1 MNPRNY
7 PSLSPELSSIARSLA
22 DSAREVGLDFFDT
35 IFEMVNHSQ
44 LNSVAAYNGF
54 PNRYPHW
61 RWGMNYDRLAKTYRY
76 GLTAI
81 YELVINTN
89 PSYAYLLDSN
99 PLVLQKTVMA
109 HVYGHVDFFKNNYW
123 FSKTNRKMLDQMANH
138 AAHIRRIQ
146 EEIGQDEVEIFIDQ
160 CLCLDNLID
169 LHGPFKKTRRE
180 KTEERREGDSS
191 PRAFDPQRLK
201 SKKYMDS
208 YVNPKEFLEAQKQRH
223 QQKISQKKPFPL
235 VASRDILQFLLDYA
249 PLSEWQKKVL
259 SIIRNEAYY
268 FAPQAQT
275 KILNEG
281 WASYWHAKI
290 MTEVNPVGPSEI
302 VDFCDLHAGV
312 VAEQGESINPYRL
325 GIELLRYAKKR
336 WDEGKF
342 GIEYLSYDD
351 PKQRREHLK
360 PTQLG
365 DSKIFEIRKWHN
377 DVTFIDEFLDE
388 DFCHEHKMFIY
399 QYDPQTK
406 KKVVTSRNFQAIKKQ
421 LLDSITNLGQPII
434 EVVDGN
440 YKNRGELL
448 LSHKF
453 TGKELHTSQAK
464 DTLKALYRLWSRPV
478 HVNTFLQGKET
489 MISFDGSEHQR
500 SDATSALAS

>member
-1 MNPRNY
+1 MTKFHKQ
-7 PSLSPELSSIARSLA
+7 SLSPELRDLACSIGEAA
-22 DSAREVGLDFFDT
+22 KKEGLDFFDT
-35 IFEMVNHSQ
+35 IFEVVDHET
-44 LNSVAAYNGF
+44 LNAAAAYHGF

-61 RWGMNYDRLAKTYRY
+61 RWGMHYDRLAKTYRY
-76 GLTAI
+76 GLSTI

-123 FSKTNRKMLDQMANH
+123 FSKTNRKMLDQMASH
-138 AAHIRRIQ
+138 ASSIRKIQ
-146 EEIGQDEVEIFIDQ
+146 EDIGQEEVERFIDYS
-160 CLCLDNLID
+160 LSLDNLID
-169 LHGPFKKTRRE
+169 IHSPFKRPVVSE
-180 KTEERREGDSS
+180 AGEGQVTH
-191 PRAFDPQRLK
+191 PAKLQA
-201 SKKYMDS
+201 KKYMDS
-208 YVNPKEFLEAQKQRH
+208 YVNPKDVLAAKQQEIDNFR
-223 QQKISQKKPFPL
+223 QQKKHFP
-235 VASRDILQFLLDYA
+235 VRPERDVLQFLLAHA

-259 SIIRNEAYY
+259 DIIRTEAYY

-281 WASYWHAKI
+281 WASYWHSKI
-290 MTEVNPVGPSEI
+290 MTSVHPLEPSEI

-312 VAEQGESINPYRL
+312 VAESGHNLNPYRL

-342 GIEYLSYDD
+342 GIKYLSYDD
-351 PKQRREHLK
+351 PKQRRDHLI

-365 DSKIFEIRKWHN
+365 ASKIFEIRKWHN

-388 DFCHEHKMFIY
+388 DFCHEHKMFVY
-399 QYDPQTK
+399 QYDPKQK
-406 KKVVTSRNFQAIKKQ
+406 KRVITSRDFGPIKQQ

-434 EVVDGN
+434 EVTDGN

-448 LSHKF
+448 LCHRFAGEERSM
-453 TGKELHTSQAK
+453 EQAK
-464 DTLKALYRLWSRPV
+464 QTLEALYHLWSRGV
-478 HVNTFLQGKET
+478 HIASQVAGKKVVL
-489 MISFDGSEHQR
+489 SFDGSEHHQDIG
-500 SDATSALAS
+500 DAVVQEAS